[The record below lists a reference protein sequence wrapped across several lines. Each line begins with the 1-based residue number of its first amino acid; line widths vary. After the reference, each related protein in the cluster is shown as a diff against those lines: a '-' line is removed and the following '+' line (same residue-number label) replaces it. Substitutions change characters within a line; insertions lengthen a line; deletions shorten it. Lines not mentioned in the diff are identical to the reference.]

1 MVDVTAFFS
10 FKELDEIAGRAASI
24 ATRNHSQDY
33 QDAKQEAFIY
43 LLENKFSFDTGR
55 PRASCVSYLVC
66 RIGYA
71 LLRRRQQTTG
81 ARLKSPPTFTRP
93 ETLETVGDAK
103 SDPAEIAEAREERLA
118 DLAAIRQTLETFQPL
133 EREALVCFLRGEKP
147 PVISRAFGVNRPYLY
162 RLITRFRRRLKKTGR
177 ADHGEHAAGDP

>member
-1 MVDVTAFFS
+1 MDFS
-10 FKELDEIAGRAASI
+10 FEELDEIANRAAKI
-24 ATRNHSQDY
+24 ATRGHSQDY

-71 LLRRRQQTTG
+71 LIRRRQQTTG
-81 ARLKSPPTFTRP
+81 ARLKSPPTFTAP

-103 SDPAEIAEAREERLA
+103 SDPAEIAEAKEERLA
-118 DLAAIRQTLETFQPL
+118 DLVAISQTLETFQPR
-133 EREALVCFLRGEKP
+133 ERAALLAYLRGEKKL
-147 PVISRAFGVNRPYLY
+147 VISRAFGVNRPYLY
-162 RLITRFRRRLKKTGR
+162 CLITRFKRLLKKTGR